1 MMRVRQLLA
10 KYAWFL
16 LAALILVGYAAFF
29 RTAEVRGSSMEPT
42 YSSRDLLLM
51 RRFGCI
57 RHGDIV
63 AIYNEK
69 MNEVLC
75 KRVIGVEG
83 DHIIVNSDGLFIN
96 DTEVAEEYVISED
109 WYKSSAQVDTVVPAG
124 ELFVMGDNRT
134 ASSDSRVLGCM
145 PISDLSGVVLFNVTK
160 IFGLRRDALIRAV
173 AILLVCS
180 LCLDIY
186 KKVTGAAKNKE

>member
-1 MMRVRQLLA
+1 MRVRQLLA

-51 RRFGCI
+51 RRFGSI